1 MSDTTR
7 TYIGGQYEI
16 LAELG
21 RGGMAEVYKARHT
34 RMGRLVALK
43 VLPVRFLEDDEIRTR
58 FEREARAGAQLEHD
72 HIVTTYDVGVF
83 DGRPYLAVAF
93 IEGQTLAERLHTQ
106 DRPSPEETIQLI
118 APIAEALAYAH
129 RNGVIHRDVKS
140 SNIMIRAEDKRPIL
154 IDFGIAQASFTHK
167 LTRIGEMLGTPRYM
181 SPEQASAQEIDH
193 RSDLYSLGVVL
204 YECLTGTVPFQSPST
219 EVLLANIKHEPHR
232 PVRERVPEVP
242 LWLSEVVDRCLAKKP
257 EDRFPDGNALAQA
270 LYAGYG
276 KALAQ
281 TSYTRV
287 PTERVVSPEPQ
298 PQPQADTYTVT
309 QRLEDPRTKPPR
321 HREAPHQHNRLRSAL
336 PWVALFVVV
345 LIGGV
350 AFFYLLQRLP
360 GSGNQGEAASIV
372 AADTLT
378 TLTAETG
385 PDTLTRALTI
395 AAADTLTNE
404 GGAEP
409 IAAADTLTTPT
420 ADEVYVHLIMDFPPE
435 VVSGA
440 SSEDIRESF
449 EAWSQAATQFSDDYR
464 FTFVLARMTACGE
477 GAGGAGHHEVF
488 EYLYEAAKMAIER
501 GEEASM
507 LHDVERYTRTT
518 FSKLTDGHSEWSH
531 LLEALENGE
540 ALGDPSEPEHH

>member
-1 MSDTTR
+1 MPETIR
-7 TYIGGQYEI
+7 TPVFNRYEVLDKIGS
-16 LAELG
+16 
-21 RGGMAEVYKARHT
+21 GGMGTVYKARDLHLD
-34 RMGRLVALK
+34 RWVALK
-43 VLPVRFLEDDEIRTR
+43 VLPPGLQEHPETLERFK
-58 FEREARAGAQLEHD
+58 REARALARLKHPS
-72 HIVTTYDVGVF
+72 IAAVYDASVESGF
-83 DGRPYLAVAF
+83 PYLVLEF
-93 IEGQTLAERLHTQ
+93 VEGENLEQVLAERGSLGVQ
-106 DRPSPEETIQLI
+106 EVVRMGVEL
-118 APIAEALAYAH
+118 AEALDH
-129 RNGVIHRDVKS
+129 IHQHHVVHRDIKT
-140 SNIMIRAEDKRPIL
+140 SNIIIGPEGRAVVA
-154 IDFGIAQASFTHK
+154 DFGIAFVEA
-167 LTRIGEMLGTPRYM
+167 LPRISRGAVGTPEYM
-181 SPEQASAQEIDH
+181 SPEQVDGKPLDG
-193 RSDLYSLGVVL
+193 RTDLYSFGVVL
-204 YECLTGTVPFQSPST
+204 YECLTGTVPFKSPNT
-219 EVLLANIKHEPHR
+219 YTLLTNIRYEPHR
-232 PVRERVPEVP
+232 PVRERAPEVP
-242 LWLSEVVDRCLAKKP
+242 PWLSEVVDRCLAKKP

-298 PQPQADTYTVT
+298 PQPQADTDTTLT
-309 QRLEDPRTKPPR
+309 QRLEDRPTKPPR

-395 AAADTLTNE
+395 AAADTLTNK

-420 ADEVYVHLIMDFPPE
+420 ADEVYVHLIMDFPPD

-440 SSEDIRESF
+440 SSEDIRETF
-449 EAWSQAATQFSDDYR
+449 DAWSQAATQFSDDYR

-531 LLEALENGE
+531 VLEALEH
-540 ALGDPSEPEHH
+540 GDSSELEHHDG